1 MKSNL
6 SIVFMGTPEFAA
18 HSLRLVVE
26 SGYNVVGVITAPDR
40 PSGRGQKINYSS
52 VKEYAV
58 KKGLHLMQPTNLKDT
73 TFIEELKAL
82 NADIQVVVAF
92 RMLPEVIWNMPSK
105 GTLNLHASLLPKYR
119 GAAPINWAIIN
130 GEKESG
136 VTTFFIE
143 KEIDTGNII
152 LQEKVNIEENENA
165 GHLHDKLMEVGGQ
178 LVCETIDKISSGKI
192 EGTAQKGKAT
202 QAPKIFKKDCKINWS
217 DSIENIH
224 DFIRGLSPYP
234 TAWTFV
240 DEEQKQNIKVF
251 KSSIQKTSH
260 SESSGKIITDGKNE
274 LKVAVN
280 GGFIQLH
287 EIQLSGKKKMKTEDF
302 LRGYRFAEDIIL
314 K

>member
-6 SIVFMGTPEFAA
+6 RIVFMGTPEFAT

-26 SGYNVVGVITAPDR
+26 SGYNVVGIITAPDR
-40 PSGRGQKINYSS
+40 QSGRGQKINYSS

-58 KKGLHLMQPTNLKDT
+58 EKGLHLMQPTNLKDP
-73 TFIEELKAL
+73 TFIEELKTL

-152 LQEKVNIEENENA
+152 LQEKVSIEENENA
-165 GHLHDKLMEVGGQ
+165 GHLHDKLMEVGGK

-192 EGTAQKGKAT
+192 EGTAQNGKAT
-202 QAPKIFKKDCKINWS
+202 QAPKIFKKDCQINWS

-224 DFIRGLSPYP
+224 NFIRGLSPYP

-260 SESSGKIITDGKNE
+260 SESSGKIITDGKSE

>member
-6 SIVFMGTPEFAA
+6 RIVFMGTPEFAA

-192 EGTAQKGKAT
+192 EGTAQEGKAT
-202 QAPKIFKKDCKINWS
+202 KAPKIFKKDCKINWS

-224 DFIRGLSPYP
+224 NFIRGLSPYP

-260 SESSGKIITDGKNE
+260 SESNGKIITDGKSE
-274 LKVAVN
+274 LKVAVH

>member
-6 SIVFMGTPEFAA
+6 RIVFMGTPEFAT
-18 HSLRLVVE
+18 HSLRLLIE

-58 KKGLHLMQPTNLKDT
+58 EKGLYLMQPTNLKDSD
-73 TFIEELKAL
+73 FIEELKTL
-82 NADIQVVVAF
+82 KADIQVVVAF
-92 RMLPEVIWNMPSK
+92 RMLPEIIWNMPSI

-130 GEKESG
+130 GENESG

-152 LQEKVNIEENENA
+152 LQEKVSIEKDDNA
-165 GHLHDKLMEVGGQ
+165 GQLHDKLMDVGGK
-178 LVCETIDKISSGKI
+178 LVCKTIDKISK
-192 EGTAQKGKAT
+192 GTTDGTSQKGKAT
-202 QAPKIFKKDCKINWS
+202 QAPKIFKKDCKINWT
-217 DSIENIH
+217 DSLEDIH
-224 DFIRGLSPYP
+224 NFIRGLSPYP
-234 TAWTFV
+234 TAWTFI
-240 DEEQKQNIKVF
+240 DEEQKKNIKVF
-251 KSSIQKTSH
+251 KSSIEKVSH
-260 SESSGKIITDGKNE
+260 SERVGKIFTDGKNE

-280 GGFIQLH
+280 GGYIHLH
-287 EIQLSGKKKMKTEDF
+287 EIQLSGKKKMKTNDF
-302 LRGYRFAEDIIL
+302 LRGYRFDEDLIL

>member
-1 MKSNL
+1 
-6 SIVFMGTPEFAA
+6 
-18 HSLRLVVE
+18 
-26 SGYNVVGVITAPDR
+26 
-40 PSGRGQKINYSS
+40 
-52 VKEYAV
+52 
-58 KKGLHLMQPTNLKDT
+58 
-73 TFIEELKAL
+73 
-82 NADIQVVVAF
+82 
-92 RMLPEVIWNMPSK
+92 MLPEVIWNMPSK

-152 LQEKVNIEENENA
+152 LQEKVSIEEDENA

-178 LVCETIDKISSGKI
+178 LVCETIDKICSGKI
-192 EGTAQKGKAT
+192 KGKAQEGKAT
-202 QAPKIFKKDCKINWS
+202 QAPKIYKKDCQINWG

-224 DFIRGLSPYP
+224 NFIRGLSPYP

-260 SESSGKIITDGKNE
+260 SESNGKIITDGKSE

>member
-6 SIVFMGTPEFAA
+6 RIVFMGTPGFAT
-18 HSLRLVVE
+18 HSLKLVVE

-52 VKEYAV
+52 VKEYAIE
-58 KKGLHLMQPTNLKDT
+58 KGLYLMQPTNLKDT
-73 TFIEELKAL
+73 NFIEELKNL
-82 NADIQVVVAF
+82 KADVQIVVAF
-92 RMLPEVIWNMPSK
+92 RMLPEVIWKIPSK

-130 GEKESG
+130 GEKETG
-136 VTTFFIE
+136 VTTFLIE
-143 KEIDTGNII
+143 KKIDTGNII
-152 LQEKVNIEENENA
+152 LQEKVSIEEDENA
-165 GHLHDKLMEVGGQ
+165 GHLHNKLMKAGSK
-178 LVCETIDKISSGKI
+178 LVCETIDKISEGKI
-192 EGTAQKGKAT
+192 EKKAQEGKAT
-202 QAPKIFKKDCKINWS
+202 QAPKIFKKDCQINWS

-224 DFIRGLSPYP
+224 NFIRGLSPYP
-234 TAWTFV
+234 TAWSFI
-240 DEEQKQNIKVF
+240 DDEQKQNIKVF
-251 KSSIQKTSH
+251 KSSIQKTH
-260 SESSGKIITDGKNE
+260 HYESFGKIITDRKSE

-302 LRGYRFAEDIIL
+302 LRGYQFAEDTIL